1 MSLSARTYSRAEQA
15 ADRIL
20 HWVAIAA
27 ALAGAAVLVTLAIQR
42 GDPTLIGSVTLYGLA
57 LVALFLASAL
67 CNHDLTDH
75 HSTRAERL
83 RRLDHAT
90 IFFMIAATYTP
101 FTVNALEPPNG
112 WALLA
117 FVWAVALIGIGAKL
131 LLPRP
136 PGRAFSVVLCLTLGW
151 SVVVV
156 LDPLVAALST
166 AGLILLVLGGVLYS
180 AGVLLYL
187 WHRLPYHHVAWHGMV
202 LAAASCHY
210 AAVLAGVVLAPEP
223 TQL

>member
-1 MSLSARTYSRAEQA
+1 MSLCARPYSRAEQA

-27 ALAGAAVLVTLAIQR
+27 SLAGAAVLIALAAQR
-42 GDPTLIGSVTLYGLA
+42 GEPTLIGSVTLYGLA
-57 LVALFLASAL
+57 LIALFLSSAL
-67 CNHDLTDH
+67 CNHNLTDH
-75 HSTRAERL
+75 QSPRAERL

-101 FTVNALEPPNG
+101 FTVNALEPPYG

-117 FVWAVALIGIGAKL
+117 FVWSVAGVGIGAKL

-136 PGRAFSVVLCLTLGW
+136 PGRLFSVILCLVLGW
-151 SVVVV
+151 SVVIVIE
-156 LDPLVAALST
+156 PLVAALST
-166 AGLILLVLGGVLYS
+166 AGLVLLIAGGVLYS
-180 AGVLLYL
+180 AGVLFYL
-187 WHRLPYHHVAWHGMV
+187 WHHLPYHHVAWHGMV
-202 LAAASCHY
+202 VAAAACHY
-210 AAVLAGVVLAPEP
+210 AAILAGVVLAPEP